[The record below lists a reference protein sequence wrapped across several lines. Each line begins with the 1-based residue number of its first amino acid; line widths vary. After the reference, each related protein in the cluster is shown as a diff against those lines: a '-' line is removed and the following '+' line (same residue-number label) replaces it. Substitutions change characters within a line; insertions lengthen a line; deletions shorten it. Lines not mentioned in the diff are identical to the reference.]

1 MNEMKIVVLLKF
13 FRGELNPFDGA
24 ALECALEYGGE
35 ITVISMAP
43 PSVEEPLKNIARL
56 GVRAILISDPAYAG
70 SDTQATSYVLA
81 KAIERLK
88 PDAVFAGRQSMDGD
102 TAQVPPMLAQRLGMK
117 IVTGVMEFDRGN
129 IQTRKGAKALLDS
142 DTIFTFERIRTLR
155 FPSVFSP
162 RGTVEKWSQADL
174 SLDETLCGMQ
184 GSPTRVLRSYESAIG
199 RRKCEFF
206 NATDFDALIKNALAK
221 RASTAVQPISC
232 QTECIYYVGNIGNIA
247 RQYAKTAIPLNA
259 HGKSAEAFS
268 DELRA
273 LHAKTVLFEATEEY
287 RILAAKSAV
296 VLGAGLCADCIS
308 FREENGLFVMTRPA
322 IGGNVTAD
330 IVSTSDVAFATVR
343 PTEMGREEL
352 IFSVGKGA
360 VAYLDQIQAL
370 ANQYGAGLTCT
381 RTVAD
386 GGILPYQCQVGVTG
400 KTVSPKLYV
409 AFGIS
414 GAVQHTSAIS
424 GAQAV
429 LAINADKDARIFDYS
444 DYGIV
449 CDIKNLFE
457 EK

>member
-1 MNEMKIVVLLKF
+1 MKIVVLLKF

-35 ITVISMAP
+35 ITVVSMAP
-43 PSVEEPLKNIARL
+43 PSAEEPLKNLARL

-88 PDAVFAGRQSMDGD
+88 PDAVFTGRQSMDGD

-117 IVTGVMEFDRGN
+117 IITGVMEFDRGN
-129 IQTRKGAKALLDS
+129 VRTRNGAKALLDA

-162 RGTVEKWSQADL
+162 RGTVEKWNQADL
-174 SLDETLCGMQ
+174 LLDGRLCGMQ
-184 GSPTRVLRSYESAIG
+184 GSPTRVVRSYESTVG
-199 RRKCEFF
+199 KRSCQFY
-206 NATDFDALIKNALAK
+206 NTVDFDALIQNALAK
-221 RASTAVQPISC
+221 RASAAVQPISR
-232 QTECIYYVGNIGNIA
+232 QAECIYYVGDIDDIA
-247 RQYAKTAIPLNA
+247 RQYAKTAIPLDA
-259 HGKSAEAFS
+259 HGKSAEALS
-268 DELRA
+268 DELRT
-273 LHAKTVLFEATEEY
+273 LNAKIVLFESNEEY
-287 RILAAKSAV
+287 KILAAKSAV
-296 VLGAGLCADCIS
+296 ILGAGLCADCIS
-308 FREENGLFVMTRPA
+308 FREENGSFVMTRPA

-330 IVSTSDVAFATVR
+330 IVSTSEVSFATVR
-343 PTEMGREEL
+343 PAESRDGDILFSIGR
-352 IFSVGKGA
+352 GA
-360 VAYLDQIQAL
+360 LPYLDKIRTL
-370 ANQYGAGLTCT
+370 ADQYGASLTCT
-381 RTVAD
+381 RAVAD
-386 GGILPYQCQVGVTG
+386 SGILPYQYQVGVTG

-414 GAVQHTSAIS
+414 GAVQHTSAIA
-424 GAQAV
+424 GARTV

-449 CDIKNLFE
+449 CDIKNFFE